1 VNLLQKYEHQSKL
14 FYLSIGFTLI
24 GIIGVSDFLT
34 GYELT
39 LSEFYVIPIAFIT
52 WFMSRRLGLVA
63 SLTSALVWLVADLSA
78 GHAYANPL
86 VPFWNSLILFSFFVM
101 ITLLLSSLR
110 NSILLEREYSRTD
123 YLTGAANAR
132 LFSELAS
139 LEIERL
145 RRYGRSFSLAY
156 FDIDDFKNINDRYG
170 HSTGDEVLRS
180 VASCVKQHL
189 RKTDLVARL
198 GGDEFAL
205 LLPETDQAS
214 ARQVLQKIQSMLL
227 EEMHTHDWPITFSIG
242 VITCKRA
249 PHTPDELV
257 KMADES
263 MYSVKRAGKNAI
275 KYIEFTGEPRLS

>member
-1 VNLLQKYEHQSKL
+1 VNLLQKYEHQSEL
-14 FYLSIGFTLI
+14 FYLTIGFTLI
-24 GIIGVSDFLT
+24 GIIGASDFLT

-132 LFSELAS
+132 LFSELATR
-139 LEIERL
+139 EIERL

-170 HSTGDEVLRS
+170 HSTGDQVLRS

-198 GGDEFAL
+198 GGDEFAV

-242 VITCKRA
+242 VITCKSA